1 MSGDREPILARIAE
15 ALRTPAPRHHE
26 PHSHEKNSATSV
38 PFREWLPPVGED
50 RQEQIALFARLSEM
64 LRTEFR
70 ECASPEDAAGHI
82 AALARDGQWKRIAL
96 HSGALIDSVAAKL
109 PESLEL
115 LRVDHGYEKDAME
128 SSDAGFTECES
139 LVAQTGS
146 VCVTGP
152 SSGGRVLSVFP
163 PHHIVI
169 ASRGQ
174 ILPDLSA
181 AYEHLAAK
189 YQGRYPSFISF
200 ITGPSRTGDIER
212 ILVLGAHGP
221 KRLTVLLVP

>member
-26 PHSHEKNSATSV
+26 PHAHEKNSAASV
-38 PFREWLPPVGED
+38 PFREWLPQVGEE
-50 RQEQIALFARLSEM
+50 RQEQIAVFARLSEM

-70 ECASPEDAAGHI
+70 ECASPVEAASHI
-82 AALARDGQWKRIAL
+82 ASLAQEGQWKRIAL
-96 HSGALIDSVAAKL
+96 HSGALIDAVAAKL
-109 PESLEL
+109 PASLEL
-115 LRVDHGYEKDAME
+115 LLTDHGYEKDAME

-174 ILPDLSA
+174 MLPDLSA

>member
-15 ALRTPAPRHHE
+15 ALRTPAPRPHE
-26 PHSHEKNSATSV
+26 PHSPERPTAAPI
-38 PFREWLPPVGED
+38 PFREWLPPVGQG

-64 LRTEFR
+64 LRTEFH
-70 ECASPEDAAGHI
+70 ECASPADAAGHI
-82 AALARDGQWKRIAL
+82 ASLAREGQWKRIAL
-96 HSGALIDSVAAKL
+96 HSGALIDSVASKL
-109 PESLEL
+109 PDFLEL
-115 LRVDHGYEKDAME
+115 LQTDRGYEKDAME
-128 SSDAGFTECES
+128 SSDVGFTECES

-146 VCVTGP
+146 VCITGP

-181 AYEHLAAK
+181 AYEHLATK